1 MEGIN
6 MNSDDKLIKVS
17 MFLDGELS
25 NTEMSAVE
33 KIIDADDDVKVFII
47 NDAKARAYSKSFF
60 RNEMPED
67 EINLVDN
74 KKEYNFK
81 FMLRAASIIFLV
93 GIGILMSNLIYD
105 RSGSNPAFTDNLIN
119 PIYQNVLNTALEN
132 YKSGVPYKS
141 MVPGIEMH
149 ITVIP
154 EKTYKYNDKNYIREF
169 VITYDLNG
177 KTIGAKGFA
186 ERKNKESWEIKTLT
200 F

>member
-1 MEGIN
+1 
-6 MNSDDKLIKVS
+6 MNIDDKLTRVS

-25 NTEMSAVE
+25 TVEMSAVE
-33 KIIDADDDVKVFII
+33 KIIDEDDDVKVFII

-67 EINLVDN
+67 EIILPDN
-74 KKEYNFK
+74 KKEHGIK

-93 GIGILMSNLIYD
+93 GIGILMGTLIYD
-105 RSGSNPAFTDNLIN
+105 RPGSNPVFTDNLIN
-119 PIYQNVLNTALEN
+119 PTYQNVLNTALEN
-132 YKSGVPYKS
+132 YKSGVPYKQ
-141 MVPGIEMH
+141 MIPGAGIEMH

-154 EKTYKYNDKNYIREF
+154 EKTYKVTDGNYIRKFIIE
-169 VITYDLNG
+169 YDLGG
-177 KTIGAKGFA
+177 KTIGVKGFA